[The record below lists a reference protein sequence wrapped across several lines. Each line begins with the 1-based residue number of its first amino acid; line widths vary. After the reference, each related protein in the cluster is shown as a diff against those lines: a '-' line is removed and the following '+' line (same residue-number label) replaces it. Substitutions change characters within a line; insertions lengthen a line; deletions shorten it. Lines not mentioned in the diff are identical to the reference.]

1 MRTQLSTPTTC
12 FVRCSVGLV
21 TRLRLLLAAT
31 VLLVAGC
38 TSSGSGG
45 GTGAPTSS
53 SGGSS
58 TLAATVANTMRKG
71 MSGLTSA
78 HLVID
83 AGGLGGK
90 SIGDV
95 KYSNGQ
101 ATASRLTINAGGAA
115 TLVTIGDTT
124 YAKLPGGRNTTGKP
138 WVIVSPDSNNEF
150 VRALSSQVGLTKAA
164 TSLPAIADAVAS
176 ASTITDK
183 GTTAQ
188 GHAYALQLDPGKVAD
203 PNLGGALRDL
213 GENPVPVTLLLDK
226 SGRPTQVKILVKLG
240 SSSFPILIDVSKF
253 NAPLTITAPP
263 PDQVAK

>member
-1 MRTQLSTPTTC
+1 M
-12 FVRCSVGLV
+12 
-21 TRLRLLLAAT
+21 RLRSVLAAT
-31 VLLVAGC
+31 VLLMAGC
-38 TSSGSGG
+38 TSSG
-45 GTGAPTSS
+45 GTGASSAPPTSS
-53 SGGSS
+53 ASS
-58 TLAATVANTMRKG
+58 KLAATVADTMRKG
-71 MSGLTSA
+71 MATLSSA

-90 SIGDV
+90 SVGDV

-101 ATASRLTINAGGAA
+101 ATASRLTINAGGPA

-124 YAKLPGGRNTTGKP
+124 YGKLPPGRNTTGKP
-138 WVIVSPDSNNEF
+138 WVIVSADSNNEF

-164 TSLPAIADAVAS
+164 TSLPAIADAVAT

-188 GHAYALQLDPGKVAD
+188 GHSYALQLDPNKIAD

-226 SGRPTQVKILVKLG
+226 SGRPTQIKILVNLG
-240 SSSFPILIDVSKF
+240 SSSFPILIDVSRF
-253 NAPLTITAPP
+253 NAPVTITAPP
-263 PDQVAK
+263 ADQVAK